1 MSQAL
6 DSISRDLRSALLG
19 GDHVLANRLV
29 PEYTD
34 ALREL
39 WESMPESERAASSI
53 PEQARELLTWARDMT
68 VVRRAIDAAQL
79 AVVQKASRYSAAR
92 STETPRPAVQFRG

>member
-6 DSISRDLRSALLG
+6 HKISRELRSALLG

-29 PEYTD
+29 SEYAD
-34 ALREL
+34 AVREF
-39 WESMPESERAASSI
+39 WESLPESERAASSI
-53 PEQARELLTWARDMT
+53 PREAHELLAWARDLT

-79 AVVQKASRYSAAR
+79 AVVQKAGCYSAAR
-92 STETPRPAVQFRG
+92 SAEILPAVQFRG

>member
-6 DSISRDLRSALLG
+6 DKISRELRSALLG
-19 GDHVLANRLV
+19 GDHVLATRLV
-29 PEYTD
+29 SGYAD

-39 WESMPESERAASSI
+39 WERMPESDRAGSSI
-53 PEQARELLTWARDMT
+53 PQQARELLTWAHDMT

-79 AVVQKASRYSAAR
+79 AVVQKAGLYNAAR
-92 STETPRPAVQFRG
+92 YGESRRPGVQFRG

>member
-29 PEYTD
+29 SEYTD

-39 WESMPESERAASSI
+39 WESMPESERGGSSV
-53 PEQARELLTWARDMT
+53 PQQARELLTWAHDMT

-79 AVVQKASRYSAAR
+79 AVVQKASHYSVAR
-92 STETPRPAVQFRG
+92 STDTPRPAVQFRG

>member
-6 DSISRDLRSALLG
+6 DRLSRDLRSALLG

-29 PEYTD
+29 AEYTA

-79 AVVQKASRYSAAR
+79 AVVNKASRYSAAR

>member
-6 DSISRDLRSALLG
+6 HKISRELRSALLG
-19 GDHVLANRLV
+19 ADHVLANRLV
-29 PEYTD
+29 SEYTD

-53 PEQARELLTWARDMT
+53 PREARELLTWARDMT

>member
-6 DSISRDLRSALLG
+6 HNISRELRSALLG

-29 PEYTD
+29 SEYTD

-39 WESMPESERAASSI
+39 WERMPESDRAASSI
-53 PEQARELLTWARDMT
+53 PQQTRELLTWAHDMT

-79 AVVQKASRYSAAR
+79 AVVEKAGRYNAAR
-92 STETPRPAVQFRG
+92 CGVSPRPGVQFRG

>member
-6 DSISRDLRSALLG
+6 HSISRELRFALLG

-29 PEYTD
+29 PEYAD

-39 WESMPESERAASSI
+39 WESMPESERAVSSI
-53 PEQARELLTWARDMT
+53 PSQAKELLTWARDMT
-68 VVRRAIDAAQL
+68 VVRRAMDAEQL

-92 STETPRPAVQFRG
+92 SAGSPRPAVQFRG

>member
-6 DSISRDLRSALLG
+6 DKISRELRSALLG
-19 GDHVLANRLV
+19 ADHVLATRLV
-29 PEYTD
+29 SEYAD

-39 WESMPESERAASSI
+39 WERMPESDRAASSI
-53 PEQARELLTWARDMT
+53 PQQARELLTWAHDIT

-79 AVVQKASRYSAAR
+79 AVVQKAGRYNAAR
-92 STETPRPAVQFRG
+92 YGVGPRPAVQFRG

>member
-19 GDHVLANRLV
+19 ADHVLANRLV
-29 PEYTD
+29 AEYTA

-39 WESMPESERAASSI
+39 WESMPESERTASSI
-53 PEQARELLTWARDMT
+53 AREARDLLTWARDMT

-79 AVVQKASRYSAAR
+79 AVVNKASRYSAAR